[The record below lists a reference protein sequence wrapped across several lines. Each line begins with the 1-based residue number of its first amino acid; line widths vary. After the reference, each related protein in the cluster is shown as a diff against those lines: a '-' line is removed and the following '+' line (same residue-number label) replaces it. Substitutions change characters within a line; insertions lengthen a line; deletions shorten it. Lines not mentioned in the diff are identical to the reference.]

1 MSATTKITG
10 IIPTYNEEINIEAAI
25 DSLSFVDELIIID
38 SYSTDK
44 TVALANAK
52 GVRLVQREFDD
63 FSSQKNYAINLA
75 KHSWIF
81 ILDADERIP
90 SLLKKEIQTELT
102 KTDTSAAYWIKRSNI
117 FMNKRIKYSGWQHDK
132 VIRLFKKETSKYD
145 GKLAHEE
152 IQTEGEVGF
161 LENKLEHYTY
171 KDFNEFVRKNTFY
184 AQLQAK
190 DLAKKVKRPL
200 FFILS
205 LNRPFDFSNTTS
217 FKKDFL
223 MA

>member
-75 KHSWIF
+75 KHSWVF

-90 SLLKKEIQTELT
+90 SLLKKQIQTELT
-102 KTDTSAAYWIKRSNI
+102 
-117 FMNKRIKYSGWQHDK
+117 
-132 VIRLFKKETSKYD
+132 
-145 GKLAHEE
+145 
-152 IQTEGEVGF
+152 
-161 LENKLEHYTY
+161 
-171 KDFNEFVRKNTFY
+171 
-184 AQLQAK
+184 
-190 DLAKKVKRPL
+190 
-200 FFILS
+200 
-205 LNRPFDFSNTTS
+205 
-217 FKKDFL
+217 
-223 MA
+223 

>member
-1 MSATTKITG
+1 MSTTTKITG
-10 IIPTYNEEINIEAAI
+10 IIPTYNEENNIEAAI

-63 FSSQKNYAINLA
+63 FSSQKNYAIDLA

-90 SLLKKEIQTELT
+90 SLLKKEIQIELT
-102 KTDTSAAYWIKRSNI
+102 KTNTSAAYWIKRSNI

-132 VIRLFKKETSKYD
+132 VIRLFYS
-145 GKLAHEE
+145 L
-152 IQTEGEVGF
+152 
-161 LENKLEHYTY
+161 L
-171 KDFNEFVRKNTFY
+171 
-184 AQLQAK
+184 
-190 DLAKKVKRPL
+190 LAKHL
-200 FFILS
+200 
-205 LNRPFDFSNTTS
+205 
-217 FKKDFL
+217 
-223 MA
+223 A